1 MAGHIL
7 SRFNYLIGS
16 LNIRIKC
23 FDLFLGMAGHI
34 LSSVLRAEQMY
45 HCFEDLAVT
54 NCFFFKIADTGLWG
68 WCRWI
73 SQVPFNCNA
82 MNYYLCHFFPLYTL
96 GTKKESP
103 NTLLLA
109 TLNILVLKKYKWFV
123 IICTLLFM
131 SLILKLYHKLSRRFF
146 LCNSFTSVSTL
157 G

>member
-54 NCFFFKIADTGLWG
+54 NCFFFKL
-68 WCRWI
+68 
-73 SQVPFNCNA
+73 Q
-82 MNYYLCHFFPLYTL
+82 TL
-96 GTKKESP
+96 GYEVD
-103 NTLLLA
+103 A
-109 TLNILVLKKYKWFV
+109 DEYHRYH
-123 IICTLLFM
+123 
-131 SLILKLYHKLSRRFF
+131 LI
-146 LCNSFTSVSTL
+146 VMP
-157 G
+157 